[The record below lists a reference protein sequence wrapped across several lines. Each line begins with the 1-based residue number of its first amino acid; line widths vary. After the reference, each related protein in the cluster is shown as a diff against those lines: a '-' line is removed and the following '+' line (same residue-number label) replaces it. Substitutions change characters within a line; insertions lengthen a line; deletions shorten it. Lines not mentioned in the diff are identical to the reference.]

1 MATLRVYET
10 ALSEVIGAKVV
21 EVAGYVS
28 LSFGR
33 DTPVFKITR
42 LLFEDGTAMDVEG
55 EHDMPYLPDEGGI
68 FKKLASKI
76 E

>member
-28 LSFGR
+28 LDLGR

-42 LLFEDGTAMDVEG
+42 ILFEDGTAMDVEG
-55 EHDMPYLPDEGGI
+55 EHDMPYLPDEGDV